1 MKRTTLLMLAAVL
14 MGGCRADILKRDQ
27 LEIRQALLD
36 MYQDEVM
43 DNLIRTKLMLPVIQV
58 DYRTMTGTMTSL
70 TKGIGGYSKE
80 ADRNQLGVVGSTT
93 PVHVTK
99 TFPSISGEQDE
110 STQLTL
116 TGEPV
121 CDDKL
126 YVAYQEYLY
135 GPSAKAAPPG
145 PHEQPTTMPTTAPVT
160 SEEKSAGSQLAIGQQ
175 PTNSV
180 YTVVL
185 TTPVRAMEAI
195 EPVPQGELLCSG
207 DKPPAEGTYHVMKEF
222 RGKYWYVPTGSAK
235 AFFALYRRVVLTRRA
250 APTTGE
256 NLGNELQLFRL
267 NQLQ

>member
-1 MKRTTLLMLAAVL
+1 MKRATWLLLAAVL
-14 MGGCRADILKRDQ
+14 IGGCRADILKRDQ
-27 LEIRQALLD
+27 IEIRQALLD

-58 DYRTMTGTMTSL
+58 DYHTMTGTMTSL

-80 ADRNQLGVVGSTT
+80 ADRNQFGAAAGSVT

-99 TFPSISGEQDE
+99 TFPSITGEQDE

-126 YVAYQEYLY
+126 YEAYEEYLY
-135 GPSAKAAPPG
+135 GSSAKAAPTG
-145 PHEQPTTMPTTAPVT
+145 PHEQPATMPTTVPAT
-160 SEEKSAGSQLAIGQQ
+160 QEEKSAGGQLAIGQQ
-175 PTNSV
+175 PSNSV

-185 TTPVRAMEAI
+185 TTPVRPVETH
-195 EPVPQGELLCSG
+195 EPVPQGQLLVS

-222 RGKYWYVPTGSAK
+222 RGKYYYVPPDSAK
-235 AFFALYRRVVLTRRA
+235 AFFALYRRVVLARKA